1 MIAIEPRV
9 MNIKSPNIKILCA
22 HFVKKSIKRLT
33 WIFPLVNKITSGSF
47 VNTNLPCGDQ
57 KSTPVISFKAFV

>member
-1 MIAIEPRV
+1 
-9 MNIKSPNIKILCA
+9 LCA